1 MTNKIK
7 GFINKILNK
16 KAKFDID
23 NDGKI
28 ESYREEIQ
36 GVFSQFKTMSNK
48 LEEVN
53 EKLSDVVNEEI
64 LLQEAEVARVKVLI
78 EEAEKLKNVSVERV
92 DKAIKEINAN
102 KKLQE
107 KVSEF
112 IK

>member
-7 GFINKILNK
+7 GFIDKILSK

-36 GVFSQFKTMSNK
+36 GVFSQFKIMSDK
-48 LEEVN
+48 LESVN
-53 EKLSDVVNEEI
+53 SKLQDVVTEELI
-64 LLQEAEVARVKVLI
+64 TQDMEEDKLQKLI
-78 EEAEKLKNVSVERV
+78 EESNKRIEDSMKRAEKASN
-92 DKAIKEINAN
+92 EIVVN